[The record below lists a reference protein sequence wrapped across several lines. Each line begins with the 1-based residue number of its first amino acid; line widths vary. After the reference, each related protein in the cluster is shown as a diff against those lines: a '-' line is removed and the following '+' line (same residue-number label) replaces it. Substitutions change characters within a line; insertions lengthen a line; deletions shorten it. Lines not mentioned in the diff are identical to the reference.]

1 MISTKPR
8 DFFKKFIKL
17 ISPRNVC
24 FFLLRREV
32 NVARNQIYEIL
43 PGLSS
48 REIAY
53 DLAAKKIIKDP
64 ALFNYYIKLKHLD
77 KNLQSGRFTFSGEPM
92 DMVGLVRFLTSGARA
107 KEITLTIPEGYTASE
122 IAGVLTSRKIAQAD
136 DFLQLVER
144 RDLEGYLFP
153 DTYRLYEDSTARELI
168 EKMLANFERKLTPD
182 LRAEIL
188 RQGHSVKDVVIMASI
203 LEKEVRTEQDMKL
216 AADILWRRLNSGWL
230 LQVDSSL
237 NYVLATKDPAL
248 SYASMQID
256 SPYNTYKHQGLPP
269 TAIGNPGLQA
279 ILAAIYPLAN
289 DYWFYLSKPSG
300 ETVFARTLA
309 EQESNKEK
317 YFIY

>member
-1 MISTKPR
+1 
-8 DFFKKFIKL
+8 
-17 ISPRNVC
+17 
-24 FFLLRREV
+24 
-32 NVARNQIYEIL
+32 
-43 PGLSS
+43 
-48 REIAY
+48 
-53 DLAAKKIIKDP
+53 
-64 ALFNYYIKLKHLD
+64 
-77 KNLQSGRFTFSGEPM
+77 
-92 DMVGLVRFLTSGARA
+92 
-107 KEITLTIPEGYTASE
+107 
-122 IAGVLTSRKIAQAD
+122 
-136 DFLQLVER
+136 
-144 RDLEGYLFP
+144 
-153 DTYRLYEDSTARELI
+153 
-168 EKMLANFERKLTPD
+168 
-182 LRAEIL
+182 
-188 RQGHSVKDVVIMASI
+188 
-203 LEKEVRTEQDMKL
+203 
-216 AADILWRRLNSGWL
+216 